1 MEVNVMF
8 DGLVTLEFQS
18 KDIVRLRRRLVRRG
32 ERWVGSHPFPQQAPE
47 VHVFVDTR
55 FITK

>member
-1 MEVNVMF
+1 MEVNFMF
-8 DGLVTLEFQS
+8 DGLVTLECQS
-18 KDIVRLRRRLVRRG
+18 KDIVRLRRRLARRG
-32 ERWVGSHPFPQQAPE
+32 VRWAGSHPLPQQAPE